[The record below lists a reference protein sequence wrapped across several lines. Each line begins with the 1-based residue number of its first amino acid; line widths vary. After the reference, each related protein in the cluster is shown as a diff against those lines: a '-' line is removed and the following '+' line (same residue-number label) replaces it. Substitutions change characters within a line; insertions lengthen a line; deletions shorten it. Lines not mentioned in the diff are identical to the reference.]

1 MVSSVPSHGGPKA
14 TEHTKNFKLWNDRK
28 DSPSIRDLTNSR
40 FAEIFLHQSV
50 HKLRAECI
58 SQEASNQLKLE
69 VLMSLPNTSR
79 FCKRF
84 YTSVFID

>member
-1 MVSSVPSHGGPKA
+1 MVSRVPSHGGPKA

-28 DSPSIRDLTNSR
+28 DNPSIRDLTNSR
-40 FAEIFLHQSV
+40 FVEIFLHQSV
-50 HKLRAECI
+50 HKLRAGCI

-69 VLMSLPNTSR
+69 VLKSLPNTSR

>member
-14 TEHTKNFKLWNDRK
+14 TGHTKNFKLWNDRK

-50 HKLRAECI
+50 HKLRAGYI
-58 SQEASNQLKLE
+58 SHEASDQLKLE
-69 VLMSLPNTSR
+69 VLTSLRDTPDIR
-79 FCKRF
+79 KRF
-84 YTSVFID
+84 

>member
-1 MVSSVPSHGGPKA
+1 MVSRVPSHGGPKA
-14 TEHTKNFKLWNDRK
+14 TEQTKNFKLWNDRK

-40 FAEIFLHQSV
+40 FAEIFLHQS
-50 HKLRAECI
+50 AGCI
-58 SQEASNQLKLE
+58 SQEASDQLKLE
-69 VLMSLPNTSR
+69 VLTSLPNTSR

>member
-1 MVSSVPSHGGPKA
+1 MVSRVTSRGGPKA
-14 TEHTKNFKLWNDRK
+14 TGHTKNFKLWNDRK
-28 DSPSIRDLTNSR
+28 DSRSIRDRNNSR
-40 FAEIFLHQSV
+40 FVEIFLHQSV
-50 HKLRAECI
+50 HKLRAGCI

-69 VLMSLPNTSR
+69 VLTSLPNTSR